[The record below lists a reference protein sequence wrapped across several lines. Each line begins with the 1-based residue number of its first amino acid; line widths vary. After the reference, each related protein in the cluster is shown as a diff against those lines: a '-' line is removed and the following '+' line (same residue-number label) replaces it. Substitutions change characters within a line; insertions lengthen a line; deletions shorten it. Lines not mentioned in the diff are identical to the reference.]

1 MSKKE
6 TWNSKKTSIVFIVFL
21 IVIAFFGFFI
31 GFVNSSGAN
40 TSKSADGFTIE
51 SYNVDLVVNED
62 NKVDVT
68 ETINVYFFNE
78 GHHGIYKTTPEWLQ
92 YTGIDNNTIKRKSL
106 IYDMKALN
114 DKYTVSRG
122 DDKKIKIKIGDP
134 YITLPVGNKEYVIKY
149 TYDMG
154 SDPYTNFDEFIFHAY
169 GDYWGTEIKNAS
181 ISLTMPKDIDKNM
194 VKFFT
199 DKKRKEEVTDY
210 VDYEVNGN
218 KLQAYF
224 NSEKYKSE
232 TYKTL
237 NKSLTIDL
245 ELPEGYFKEGSN
257 NYGLLSLLI
266 FIGIFIFTII
276 NVINW
281 TIYGKDLPKSLEV
294 VEYYPPENYDPSE
307 LGYIFGQSDSSKLV
321 VSTIVNL
328 AAKGYIKIDEEKGVI
343 TITDLYSNTPTFD
356 YEMPPRIV
364 EIEKLK
370 DADDTLPDDV
380 KKYFNNTFK
389 DNNKVILEDDKDY
402 DNLSKLLL
410 KSKFIKVLNDNDK
423 TRKKFFEKKKK
434 EYDNEIE
441 LLSKNSKTLKPLSEN
456 EKIVYDEL
464 FSSKKEVVLSE
475 HETLYKV
482 FSTVPSNLYNKLEYL
497 IMDKK
502 SHRKSISS
510 FVFCIIFLILWF
522 ISYYLIEDLNPK
534 FSSLYWFSLIC
545 IPFNAF
551 LAYIMNKKTQYGED
565 IVAKVNGFKEFLE
578 KVEKDKLEK
587 LVEENPNYFYDIL
600 PYTYVFNI
608 SKKWIDKFKDIPI
621 PETNMGNF
629 DYTDVGSLSDVY
641 SNISFPSS
649 SDSGSGGC
657 SSCGGGG
664 GCSSCGGGGS
674 W

>member
-1 MSKKE
+1 MAKKE
-6 TWNSKKTSIVFIVFL
+6 TYNSKKTSIGFIVFL
-21 IVIAFFGFFI
+21 IVITIIGFFI

-40 TSKSADGFTIE
+40 KSKTADGFTIE
-51 SYNVDLVVNED
+51 SYNVDLVVKED

-68 ETINVYFFNE
+68 ETIKVYFYNG

-92 YTGIDNNTIKRKSL
+92 YTGVDNKTIKRKSL
-106 IYDMKALN
+106 IYDMEALN
-114 DKYTVSRG
+114 DNYTISRG
-122 DDKKIKIKIGDP
+122 KDKKIKIKIGNANT
-134 YITLPVGNKEYVIKY
+134 TLPIGNKEYVIKY

-194 VKFFT
+194 IKFFT
-199 DKKRKEEVTDY
+199 DKYRKEEVTDY

-232 TYKTL
+232 THNILDKA
-237 NKSLTIDL
+237 LTIDL
-245 ELPEGYFKEGSN
+245 ELPEGYFVEGSN
-257 NYGLLSLLI
+257 NYGLVSLLI
-266 FIGIFIFTII
+266 FIGIFIYTII

-281 TIYGKDLPKSLEV
+281 TIYGKDLPESLEI

-307 LGYIFGQSDSSKLV
+307 LGYIYGQSDSSKLV

-328 AAKGYIKIDEEKGVI
+328 AAKGYIRIDEEGKEI
-343 TITDLYSNTPTFD
+343 KITDLYSNIPKFD

-364 EIEKLK
+364 ELEKLK
-370 DADDTLPDDV
+370 DADDTLSDDA
-380 KKYFNNTFK
+380 KKYFNDKFK
-389 DNNKVILEDDKDY
+389 ESDKVILEDDNEY
-402 DNLSKLLL
+402 DNFSELLL

-423 TRKKFFEKKKK
+423 ARKSFYDKKKK
-434 EYDNEIE
+434 EYDDEVESLNN
-441 LLSKNSKTLKPLSEN
+441 KNKVLKPLSEN

-464 FSSKKEVVLSE
+464 FSIGKEIILSE
-475 HETLYKV
+475 HDTLYTV
-482 FSTVPSNLYNKLEYL
+482 FSRIPSNLYSKLEYL

-502 SHRKSISS
+502 SHRKSVSS
-510 FVFCIIFLILWF
+510 FLFCAMFLILWF
-522 ISYYLIEDLNPK
+522 ISYYVIEDLNPK
-534 FSSLYWFSLIC
+534 FSSLYWFSLLC
-545 IPFNAF
+545 IPFDAF
-551 LAYIMNKKTQYGED
+551 LAFIMNKKTQYGED

-608 SKKWIDKFKDIPI
+608 SKKWIDKFKDIPL

-629 DYTDVGSLSDVY
+629 DYTDIGSLSDVY